1 MVSGDSTHRL
11 TLSVHHLKCHVNYNV
26 KLAFVTKTIE
36 QITQLVI
43 YKEKNSALREYLPMV
58 RYSCP
63 DTWRINSEIVHCPC
77 QYFMR
82 QDNNIRAP
90 HAWPV
95 TQTLSKINPTV

>member
-1 MVSGDSTHRL
+1 MVSGDPTCRL
-11 TLSVHHLKCHVNYNV
+11 MLSVHHLKCHVNYNA

-36 QITQLVI
+36 QMPPIVIKGKKGSFVRISPHGAQQL
-43 YKEKNSALREYLPMV
+43 
-58 RYSCP
+58 P
-63 DTWRINSEIVHCPC
+63 DSWRINSQTVHCPC